1 MDTQRANIKT
11 VPQSR
16 WQGPSALLHRILSG
30 TTSHTYAAAVLV
42 QLAKWTTP
50 ESSERLWELDSL
62 RRLLGNYGD
71 PSFAIERVLG
81 HLRPSSKSREGFGV
95 ELSATL
101 QRHRGELGGGD
112 LRQEELAEEAKR
124 MSRE

>member
-1 MDTQRANIKT
+1 MNCKCFYR
-11 VPQSR
+11 
-16 WQGPSALLHRILSG
+16 
-30 TTSHTYAAAVLV
+30 
-42 QLAKWTTP
+42 
-50 ESSERLWELDSL
+50 
-62 RRLLGNYGD
+62 GNYGD

-101 QRHRGELGGGD
+101 QRRRGELGGGD

-124 MSRE
+124 MSRERAVGMVTDTDIRARPKSDGAVGHSGQKWTHRG